1 MMKRFPRPFPK
12 LVLLTL
18 PGICLALAP
27 AGMAAQRITLDTFG
41 PHAPLLLAH
50 PAQGYLG
57 VDVRDVS
64 SDRAAALKLKDQHG
78 AEIVTVDHDAP
89 AGKAG
94 LRIHDVIMQMNGQA
108 VDGEAQFSRMLHET
122 PPGRTVALL
131 ISRDGQTQTISIVL
145 GDRAKIE
152 ADAWPQPVPLSEED
166 DGASAPAA
174 ASSTAG
180 TEEASA
186 GSSSTPVTGGKGFF
200 GTFRLDPLYVGL
212 ELEPVG
218 TQLADY
224 FGVHDGTGL
233 LVQRVEDNS
242 PASAAGLKAGD
253 VITRVNGK
261 EMATHS
267 QWMKALREN
276 RGKQIQ
282 VTIVRSRREETLTM
296 TAGQSKKSSLELP
309 GFGHSTSPVL
319 RD

>member
-1 MMKRFPRPFPK
+1 MKRFPRPYPK
-12 LVLLTL
+12 YMLLAL

-27 AGMAAQRITLDTFG
+27 AGAAAQRITLDTFDQQT
-41 PHAPLLLAH
+41 PLLLTH

-64 SDRAAALKLKDQHG
+64 GDRVATLKLKDQHG

-94 LRIHDVIMQMNGQA
+94 LRVHDVIVQMNGQA

-122 PPGRTVALL
+122 PPGRTISLL
-131 ISRDGQTQTISIVL
+131 ISRDGQMQTISIGL

-152 ADAWPQPVPLSEED
+152 ADAWPQPVPLPATDED
-166 DGASAPAA
+166 ASAPAA
-174 ASSTAG
+174 ASGSAGTDVATAG
-180 TEEASA
+180 PSGA
-186 GSSSTPVTGGKGFF
+186 PVSGVKGFF
-200 GTFRLDPLYVGL
+200 GSFRLDPLYVGL

-253 VITRVNGK
+253 VITHVNGK
-261 EMATHS
+261 VMATNS
-267 QWMKALREN
+267 QWVKALREN

-282 VTIVRSRREETLTM
+282 VTIVRSRREETLAM
-296 TAGQSKKSSLELP
+296 TAGQSKKSSLEMP
-309 GFGHSTSPVL
+309 GMDHGSSPIL